1 VSVME
6 ASFCQRMYRMSE
18 CRKNECEVSD
28 PKCTKKLDEEM
39 ELLVEFQT
47 IREPAIVYKETAK
60 LGHLSPVP
68 PCGHCH
74 QRFETASRRIAASK
88 QRFPMFSTE
97 CIVHGFSLPGCQTR
111 RGIFCYAC

>member
-1 VSVME
+1 ME
-6 ASFCQRMYRMSE
+6 ASFCQRMYRLNE

-28 PKCTKKLDEEM
+28 PRRTTKLDEEM
-39 ELLVEFQT
+39 ELLVELRT
-47 IREPAIVYKETAK
+47 TSEPVIVYNETAN
-60 LGHLSPVP
+60 LGHFSAVP

-97 CIVHGFSLPGCQTR
+97 CIVHGSSLPGCQTR
-111 RGIFCYAC
+111 RGISCYAC